1 MTDFTERDYRKFL
14 GKDQLLDPSL
24 LPREVYV
31 AMVFELRDTTDEVV
45 HALREAFL
53 GYDLDQ
59 LVERVQAEEG
69 VALPPAEAARR
80 LYRTLNERE
89 WWDATQALERRLQRL
104 FADDP
109 HRWAAHV
116 DPVYDRQER
125 EGWRRLS

>member
-1 MTDFTERDYRKFL
+1 MTDNGQRDYRKFL
-14 GKDQLLDPSL
+14 GQNGLLDPSL

-45 HALREAFL
+45 GALRDAFL

-59 LVERVQAEEG
+59 LRRRVREEDGVE
-69 VALPPAEAARR
+69 LSPAEAGRR
-80 LYRTLNERE
+80 LFGTLDERE

-109 HRWAAHV
+109 RRWAAQV

-125 EGWRRLS
+125 EGWKRLS